1 MAQVFIGESLQ
12 EIKVRTIIIN
22 SQNPEIT
29 GEERRLWD
37 SKNIIQ
43 ELFKS
48 YDNLSDEVKSEIPLK
63 KVWMLNMVALGDSNP
78 RYRRERA
85 AS

>member
-1 MAQVFIGESLQ
+1 M
-12 EIKVRTIIIN
+12 
-22 SQNPEIT
+22 
-29 GEERRLWD
+29 D

-63 KVWMLNMVALGDSNP
+63 KVWMLNMVALGGFEP
-78 RYRRERA
+78 PLPP
-85 AS
+85 